1 MPIAELFARA
11 SSKQV
16 GAGRNGRNR
25 SELQGLGSVPTIAN
39 AVGTGRNNGSAGI
52 VRSDRSDLPI
62 AGSEHKKPS
71 NFNDV
76 PTVPTVPTQKAYIC
90 TRCGA
95 VPMVREVGGFD
106 RAGWICMRCLHQA
119 LACDFARP
127 SMMAATSGVV
137 PARPCPQCGTRPAT
151 SRGRHCDA
159 CEANRLLA
167 AAARAL
173 AGVVATSDE
182 GEFVRAG
189 DEP

>member
-1 MPIAELFARA
+1 MSIAELFVPA
-11 SSKQV
+11 SSK
-16 GAGRNGRNR
+16 
-25 SELQGLGSVPTIAN
+25 
-39 AVGTGRNNGSAGI
+39 AVGTGRDGRDRQGKQGF
-52 VRSDRSDLPI
+52 RSVPTNVDPVGTGRDDTRMAKACPDRPDRASGRSGHGKSSVC
-62 AGSEHKKPS
+62 AT
-71 NFNDV
+71 V
-76 PTVPTVPTQKAYIC
+76 PTVPTVPTRNGHAC

-106 RAGWICMRCLHQA
+106 RAGWICMRCLHKA
-119 LACDFARP
+119 LAYDFARP

-137 PARPCPQCGTRPAT
+137 PARPCPQCGTQPAT

-173 AGVVATSDE
+173 AGVVGVSDE